1 MLLKDISDDYKVFFW
16 RMVMLFFTINLFS
29 TVIFIINNLLRC
41 VIELLRCVIELLRC
55 VIELLRQNGYVR
67 DQPDILLLLFT
78 LLSQVYLFF
87 CSGNFSS

>member
-41 VIELLRCVIELLRC
+41 VIELLRCVIELLR
-55 VIELLRQNGYVR
+55 QNGYVR